1 MRLRGGGEP
10 TTCMALVKSGKKEGK
25 MCGKAGTFFD
35 GNYYCGYHMRSFT
48 EMRMANMRDE
58 IEKLKVENEMLVV
71 EKDAAVAKVER
82 LTAAFHAR
90 AKHVKEP
97 VAHVKEPVAE
107 EPKFCARF
115 KTKLCLHFEKH
126 GSCWYGSECKFAHGK
141 AELRG

>member
-1 MRLRGGGEP
+1 MWQGR
-10 TTCMALVKSGKKEGK
+10 
-25 MCGKAGTFFD
+25 AGTFFD

-48 EMRMANMRDE
+48 ETRMASMQDE

-97 VAHVKEPVAE
+97 VEIGRA
-107 EPKFCARF
+107 
-115 KTKLCLHFEKH
+115 
-126 GSCWYGSECKFAHGK
+126 SCRE
-141 AELRG
+141 RV